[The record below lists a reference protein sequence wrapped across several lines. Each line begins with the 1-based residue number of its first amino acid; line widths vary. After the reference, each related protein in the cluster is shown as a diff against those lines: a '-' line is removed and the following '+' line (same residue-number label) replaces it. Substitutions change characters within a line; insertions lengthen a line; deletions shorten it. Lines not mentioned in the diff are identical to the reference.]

1 MALYRQLRLLRWL
14 VPPLIF
20 LLAALHQQAAQHLAA
35 YLTVPW
41 RVHSELL
48 LFGLT
53 GSLVA
58 WVGLSWLAAA
68 GHRSAQAETRLRAA
82 YAELEANHQKLLALH
97 ELGHRIATANDEETI
112 LELAAQAPLQLTD
125 AQASTVVRFDPEG
138 NRLKLEMA
146 WGLSERYLQALRA
159 YLDTGVD
166 AERCRA
172 CVGLKT
178 HVSSDCPLFVGIRT
192 EAQAE
197 GIGSL
202 ACLPLVRDRE
212 RVGIISAYFPAADG
226 PPEEQVRLLNI
237 LGGAIAAMLESLR
250 ARTRQINTLH
260 ALDRAAAS
268 APGDTLG
275 EFAARMLDILMRGW
289 EAQAGGVFL
298 HEEATNTW
306 CCRAARGLGA
316 DLEHP
321 AYRLAVQ
328 LIRQAHAQEGPV
340 VADEPEG
347 HEAHGLV
354 SAVAVPLLTEGH
366 TVGALFLAAR
376 RRRAFHERQFE
387 LLRTVAHQTA
397 LAIGYARLYERLEQM
412 TILEERYRLARE
424 IHDGLAQTLS
434 YLHLQVE
441 RLETLLATGRIQAAR
456 QEIVELHRTVRA
468 AYVDV
473 REAIDG
479 LRLSVKQPEQLA
491 ARLRDYVQ
499 EFGLQTG
506 MAVEF
511 VSRPPDLTVEAAVGL
526 QLLRIAQE
534 ALTNV
539 RKHAQATQ
547 VRVTLTRSDHELE
560 LAITDNGQGFPL
572 APSPSQHRSYGLNGM
587 RERAQSLGGTMT
599 IASGPGQGTRVI
611 VTVPVGG
618 RP

>member
-1 MALYRQLRLLRWL
+1 MALSRQLRLLRWL

-20 LLAALHQQAAQHLAA
+20 LLAAFHQAAAQRLAA
-35 YLTVPW
+35 YLDVSW
-41 RVHSELL
+41 QGYSELL

-53 GSLVA
+53 GSLVT
-58 WVGLSWLAAA
+58 WLGLSWLAAA
-68 GHRSAQAETRLRAA
+68 GHRSAEAEARLRTA

-97 ELGHRIATANDEETI
+97 ELGHRLATADDETTV
-112 LELAAQAPLQLTD
+112 LELAARAPLQLTD
-125 AQASTVVRFDPEG
+125 AQASSVVTFDPEG

-146 WGLSERYLQALRA
+146 WGLSERYLQALRT
-159 YLDTGVD
+159 YLDQGVD
-166 AERCRA
+166 AERCRT
-172 CVGLKT
+172 CVALKT
-178 HVSSDCPLFVGIRT
+178 HVSADCPLFVGIRAV
-192 EAQAE
+192 AQAE

-237 LGGAIAAMLESLR
+237 LGGAIAAMLESMR
-250 ARTRQINTLH
+250 ARARQVHTLH
-260 ALDRAAAS
+260 ALDRATAS
-268 APGDTLG
+268 ALGDTLG
-275 EFAARMLDILMRGW
+275 EFAARMLDIVMAGW

-298 HEEATNTW
+298 YEEETNTW
-306 CCRAARGLGA
+306 SCRAARGLGQ

-328 LIRQAHAQEGPV
+328 LIRQAREHGGPV
-340 VADEPEG
+340 IADESEG
-347 HEAHGLV
+347 HEEHRLL
-354 SAVAVPLLTEGH
+354 SAIATPLLNEGR
-366 TVGALFLAAR
+366 TVGALFLGAR
-376 RRRAFHERQFE
+376 RRQAFHERQFE
-387 LLRTVAHQTA
+387 LLRTVAHQAA

-412 TILEERYRLARE
+412 SILEERYRLARE
-424 IHDGLAQTLS
+424 IHDGLAQTLG
-434 YLHLQVE
+434 YLNLQVE
-441 RLETLLATGRIQAAR
+441 RLEMLLSAGRTQAAR
-456 QEIVELHRTVRA
+456 QEVVELRRTVRA

-479 LRLSVKQPEQLA
+479 LRLSVERPEHLA

-506 MAVEF
+506 IAVEF
-511 VSRPPDLTVEAAVGL
+511 DAQPSDLVVEAAVGL

-539 RKHAQATQ
+539 RKHAQASR
-547 VRVTLTRSDHELE
+547 VRVALFRSERELE
-560 LAITDNGQGFPL
+560 LTITDNGMGFPL
-572 APSPSQHRSYGLNGM
+572 APSSSGHRSYGLNGM

-611 VTVPVGG
+611 VTIPLEG